1 MQATYEDAGLILRL
15 YELRR
20 EEKLRTARAAI
31 SEVRE
36 GGVYGRGSGREKVGE
51 GDEFEVRLISSD
63 R

>member
-1 MQATYEDAGLILRL
+1 MYP
-15 YELRR
+15 
-20 EEKLRTARAAI
+20 AI